1 MATISTPVRAYLA
14 SPVGGT
20 AMGQSASLTVAIS
33 VSGYEANVPFLGIQ
47 PNTTSLSAGW
57 ECYAYRSADAGATY
71 ETVAS
76 VPMSFA
82 RSPNTLDRKPLL
94 ALANPVGRRG
104 GLDLLLP
111 DRDHRAHHGPAERLA
126 DGHALRLPPDPP
138 ETRPGGAA

>member
-20 AMGQSASLTVAIS
+20 AMGQSASLTVDIS

-82 RSPNTLDRKPLL
+82 RSPNTLDRKPLR
-94 ALANPVGRRG
+94 VEG
-104 GLDLLLP
+104 GYWLL
-111 DRDHRAHHGPAERLA
+111 RIQS
-126 DGHALRLPPDPP
+126 
-138 ETRPGGAA
+138 GGGVASTFSFQIGTIEHITAQQNV